1 MFVWRI
7 TAAPFADLY
16 GEGAR
21 LFGARWNSPG
31 RAMLYTAE
39 DAALA
44 VLEVRVHLDLS
55 WDLLP
60 DDYVLMKIEV
70 PDLPVENIT
79 GLPPDPISVGDKWLA
94 SATTPLLRVPSYIV
108 PESFNV
114 LVNPAHPQAVTIR
127 DFTMRDF
134 GFDNRL
140 WPPLRY

>member
-1 MFVWRI
+1 MVVWRI
-7 TAAPFADLY
+7 TAAPFADLS

-114 LVNPAHPQAVTIR
+114 LV
-127 DFTMRDF
+127 
-134 GFDNRL
+134 
-140 WPPLRY
+140 